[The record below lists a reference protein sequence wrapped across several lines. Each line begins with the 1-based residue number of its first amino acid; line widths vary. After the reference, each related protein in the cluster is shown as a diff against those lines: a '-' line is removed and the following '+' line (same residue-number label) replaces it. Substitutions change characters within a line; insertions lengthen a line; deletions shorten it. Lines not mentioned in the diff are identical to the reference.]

1 MSMSESRSPVTEAEL
16 HAYVDNRLPP
26 DRAAAVVAYL
36 ADHPAEAERVEAWR
50 RQTEALRALY
60 DPVLSEPVPAR
71 LLQSPRP
78 SRLMPGL
85 TRVAAAVLL
94 VLAGGIGGWVWRG
107 YEDAKLRPTVTLA
120 KEATTAHLVYAPEVR
135 HPVEVTAREQAHLVA
150 WLSKRLGKPVRAPN
164 LAEAGYAL
172 MGGRLL
178 PASEGLACQFMYEN
192 AQGQRVTLYIRS
204 GNVGGPTAFRFVSE
218 GKAQGFYWIDG
229 PLGYALI
236 GEIERDSLLALAR
249 LVYQQLSP

>member
-1 MSMSESRSPVTEAEL
+1 MSESRPSINEAEL

-26 DRAAAVVAYL
+26 ERAAAVAAYL
-36 ADHPAEAERVEAWR
+36 AEYPAEAERVEAWR
-50 RQTEALRALY
+50 RQAEALRALY
-60 DPVLSEPVPAR
+60 DPVLNEPVPAR

-78 SRLMPGL
+78 FRLAPWL
-85 TRVAAAVLL
+85 TRTAAAVAL
-94 VLAGGIGGWVWRG
+94 VLAGGVGGWLWRG
-107 YEDAKLRPTVTLA
+107 HEDAKVRPTLTLA
-120 KEATTAHLVYAPEVR
+120 REATTAHLVYAPEVR
-135 HPVEVTAREQAHLVA
+135 HPVEVTVREQAHLVA

-164 LAEAGYAL
+164 LADAGFAL

-204 GNVGGPTAFRFVSE
+204 GNVGGPTAFRFMSE

-236 GEIERDSLLALAR
+236 GEIEREPLLTLAR